1 MYNTYIL
8 YFNNYLKV
16 RLYKTLYMDKP
27 TEFDYD
33 ESFSDF
39 DLEYDSDDSSDFD
52 YVNDWDDLDDE
63 EL

>member
-1 MYNTYIL
+1 
-8 YFNNYLKV
+8 
-16 RLYKTLYMDKP
+16 MDKP